1 MIMDRDQYQANTRTK
16 QDEENLCR
24 RWYVEDCRHIVCTAK
39 DCPRPWPCRAGQEIY
54 CDECSYIYKP
64 GLALFRCG
72 ECRKNLCDIHAQ
84 AHLRARSTYAH
95 KIWKLV
101 QTPSKV
107 SAVKLPLK
115 VCGDSTCLRCTTR
128 STSEP
133 EEENTYLKCG
143 HCLTPLR
150 SFCRVCKHF
159 VCLECYDSECVD
171 DSHPMGDSRTLGKE
185 WRDSLTTNDSEKALV
200 ETLRVLSRELKS
212 SLANISEQR
221 ESACRAA
228 GKFYGDLIAAVK
240 TRQQQVQLDIDRIT
254 AKKQKAIK
262 NQLEL
267 TEEVTVNIEALAMAL
282 EDQSV
287 DDLEFL
293 NTLQYLN
300 VWNSKSDVVKQAN
313 ETLVKDCAFGRVM
326 FTFSNETAATLYSD
340 ISRIG
345 EQVTSM
351 SLPTL
356 PSAHH
361 NTDSL
366 DTVDGDNSTPAEVDY
381 STYPEVENYTPPEVE
396 NSTPAEL
403 DNSMPAEVE
412 NSTPAE
418 VENSTPAEV
427 ETSTPAEVETSTPAE
442 VENSTPA
449 EVENSTPT
457 EVENSTPAEV
467 ENSTP
472 AEVENSTLAE
482 VENSMPAEV
491 ENSTPAEVENSTP
504 AEVENSTPA
513 EVENSTPAEVENST
527 PAEVENSTPAEVENS
542 TPAEVENSTPAE
554 VENSTPAEVENSTP
568 AEVENS
574 TPAEVEN
581 STPAEVEHSTP
592 AEVENSMPAEA
603 STAQRG
609 TLNTLLVVDS
619 ISSDVLPCH
628 PSSRAFDTQHSASSG
643 LALENGNRT
652 ARATDLPCCFK
663 MACSSAIGQE
673 LLDTAITVVI
683 DKTHGS
689 HLYMGVCFSAHPV
702 FMYPGDPQMPDNN
715 LIGWVGNSVPH
726 NHGGR
731 RLGQDWKSGDVI
743 SMKLERTKRSLWAM
757 HHRTGTLAAVEY
769 HPGTVDTTEC
779 HWFVALLDEGDQ
791 VSFSRV
797 PKHQRGAA

>member
-24 RWYVEDCRHIVCTAK
+24 RWYVEDCRHDIVCTAE

-95 KIWKLV
+95 KVWKLV

-107 SAVKLPLK
+107 SAVKLSLK
-115 VCGDSTCLRCTTR
+115 VCGDCTCLRCTTR
-128 STSEP
+128 SASEP

-185 WRDSLTTNDSEKALV
+185 WRDSLATNDSEKALV
-200 ETLRVLSRELKS
+200 ETLGVHSRRLKS

-221 ESACRAA
+221 ETATRAA
-228 GKFYGDLIAAVK
+228 GKFYADLIAAVK
-240 TRQQQVQLDIDRIT
+240 TRQQQVQLDIERIT

-282 EDQSV
+282 VDRSV

-313 ETLVKDCAFGRVM
+313 ETLVKDCVFGRVM

-356 PSAHH
+356 PSTHN

-366 DTVDGDNSTPAEVDY
+366 DTVDGDNSTPAEVEN
-381 STYPEVENYTPPEVE
+381 STYPEVESDTPPEVE
-396 NSTPAEL
+396 NSTPAKL
-403 DNSMPAEVE
+403 DD
-412 NSTPAE
+412 
-418 VENSTPAEV
+418 
-427 ETSTPAEVETSTPAE
+427 
-442 VENSTPA
+442 
-449 EVENSTPT
+449 
-457 EVENSTPAEV
+457 
-467 ENSTP
+467 
-472 AEVENSTLAE
+472 
-482 VENSMPAEV
+482 
-491 ENSTPAEVENSTP
+491 STPAEVENSTP

-527 PAEVENSTPAEVENS
+527 PAEVENSTPAE
-542 TPAEVENSTPAE
+542 
-554 VENSTPAEVENSTP
+554 
-568 AEVENS
+568 
-574 TPAEVEN
+574 
-581 STPAEVEHSTP
+581 
-592 AEVENSMPAEA
+592 A
-603 STAQRG
+603 STAQRS
-609 TLNTLLVVDS
+609 TVNTLIAIDS
-619 ISSDVLPCH
+619 ISSDFLPCH

-673 LLDTAITVVI
+673 VLDTAITVVI

-769 HPGTVDTTEC
+769 HPGTVNTTEC
-779 HWFVALLDEGDQ
+779 CWFVALLDEGDQ